1 MLQHSIERREAVH
14 VFFASGKMYT
24 ALSFRYQDIH
34 GPSFVS
40 PSWLR
45 GMDNPNADNP
55 DNVFVYVTQNARDG
69 SGLLDHSTMILP
81 LSRELLG
88 QALYELVVHGE
99 ETVFMNFSGSST
111 VRMVSDVFQNALI
124 SEEKTD
130 ALQDVSCVVGRMIAH
145 VQSEQERFR
154 ALSWDDQRAY
164 MISLRHNAIHCRCML
179 YVMEQNECSWFSSLG
194 SLWGSYYHRQQKEAR
209 KIVSSE

>member
-1 MLQHSIERREAVH
+1 
-14 VFFASGKMYT
+14 MYK
-24 ALSFRYQDIH
+24 ALSFCYGDIH

-55 DNVFVYVTQNARDG
+55 NNVFVYVTQNARDG

-88 QALYELVVHGE
+88 EALYELVVHGE
-99 ETVFMNFSGSST
+99 ETVFMNFSRSST

-130 ALQDVSCVVGRMIAH
+130 ALQDVSFAVGRMIAH
-145 VQSEQERFR
+145 LQSEQERFR

-194 SLWGSYYHRQQKEAR
+194 SLWGSYYHRKQKEER